1 MPQNTASPP
10 NVIRSYCRF
19 TASPSSGS
27 VDATATLRPAGIE
40 IDLERDLTRRLWQYA
55 NLEALEPLRPNTID
69 VLLSTTDEPG
79 ARLFVQG
86 REFAAGLKEQAPHLT
101 ARAESWRGARPW
113 LFLFLA
119 LLVGFSIVTYAAGW
133 SPIRSLA
140 IALPDGWRQRLGDA
154 ARQSMTEGH
163 KQCSDPAGLAALAQ
177 LTDRV
182 SKAASVS
189 TPFRVRVYDWSL
201 MNAFAVPGGQIVL
214 TKGLIDKAETADEVA
229 GVLAHEMGHGIELH
243 PETGIIR
250 SIGLAAAVEVML
262 GGSGG
267 ALANAGLVL
276 AQLDYSRGAER
287 QADQR
292 ALELLEG
299 ASIAPKG
306 LADFFT
312 RVMKMEED
320 DGSYAAKAGK
330 IGWLRSHP
338 PAAERAEIIRHQHDY
353 PSTPALDAQAWQDLK
368 SICRTTLEPDKG
380 DGDS

>member
-1 MPQNTASPP
+1 MSQNTASPP

-214 TKGLIDKAETADEVA
+214 T
-229 GVLAHEMGHGIELH
+229 
-243 PETGIIR
+243 
-250 SIGLAAAVEVML
+250 
-262 GGSGG
+262 
-267 ALANAGLVL
+267 
-276 AQLDYSRGAER
+276 
-287 QADQR
+287 
-292 ALELLEG
+292 
-299 ASIAPKG
+299 
-306 LADFFT
+306 
-312 RVMKMEED
+312 
-320 DGSYAAKAGK
+320 
-330 IGWLRSHP
+330 
-338 PAAERAEIIRHQHDY
+338 
-353 PSTPALDAQAWQDLK
+353 
-368 SICRTTLEPDKG
+368 
-380 DGDS
+380 